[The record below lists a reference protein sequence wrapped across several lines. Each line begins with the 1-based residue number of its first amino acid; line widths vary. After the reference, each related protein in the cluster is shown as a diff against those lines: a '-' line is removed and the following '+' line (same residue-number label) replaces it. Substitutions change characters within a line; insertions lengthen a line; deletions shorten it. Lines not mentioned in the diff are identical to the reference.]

1 MGRSTHPLPSAVCTL
16 PSDPPKH
23 RPPPPT
29 PGGWQWKTPVS
40 GSATAD
46 APANHRRGREGVGNY
61 GPCSRCGDWTT
72 TPTMLRAAAAKATGL
87 EGAARNGARAN
98 HGRGKTGAGHDRPC
112 SCRGRDYGPQS
123 APRDRGLTAA
133 ARRRRRR
140 RRWRRLRPGCRRAGR
155 RRRRRTGVWSEPP
168 TERVVRLGPWP
179 PCPRRPRKKS
189 TRGS

>member
-1 MGRSTHPLPSAVCTL
+1 MKKEEIRTQSLWFLVTATRPAVLPTLRALHLWYIPVGRSTHPLPSAVCTL

-123 APRDRGLTAA
+123 APRDRGQI
-133 ARRRRRR
+133 
-140 RRWRRLRPGCRRAGR
+140 GRAH
-155 RRRRRTGVWSEPP
+155 V
-168 TERVVRLGPWP
+168 
-179 PCPRRPRKKS
+179 
-189 TRGS
+189 